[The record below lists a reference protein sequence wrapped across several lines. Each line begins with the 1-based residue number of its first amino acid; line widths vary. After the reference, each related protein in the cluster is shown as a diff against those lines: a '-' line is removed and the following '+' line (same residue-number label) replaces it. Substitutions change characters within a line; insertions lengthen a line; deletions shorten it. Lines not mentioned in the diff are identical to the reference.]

1 MLLLRNWFLIF
12 ATTFKY
18 IMRNKII
25 LVLLGL
31 LVGVFIYKSCKPEVE
46 DPDTPEVPT
55 VSSSVKVIPY
65 TIISQYPHDT
75 ASYTQGLEFYKGKL
89 YESGG
94 DFKNSLL
101 QFGDAKT
108 GKIDKTHKM
117 GTDKIFG
124 EGITILNGKLYQLT
138 WQTHEVFVYDVKD
151 ISKVIQQYT
160 WPYDGWGI
168 TNNGTDLII
177 TTGGADLYFVDPTT
191 FKVKNTVHIHD
202 NAGPVDSVNELEY
215 VDGFVWGNIYQTND
229 IVKIDPQTGT
239 IVGKMNFDNLLDPQS
254 RLQSRAEAMNGI
266 AYDSTSKTFFITGK
280 RWPKMYEMRVN

>member
-1 MLLLRNWFLIF
+1 
-12 ATTFKY
+12 
-18 IMRNKII
+18 MRNKII
-25 LVLLGL
+25 LGVIGL
-31 LVGVFIYKSCKPEVE
+31 LIAAAIYKSCKTE
-46 DPDTPEVPT
+46 DETTDESDTPA

-65 TIISQYPHDT
+65 SIISQYPHDT
-75 ASYTQGLEFYKGKL
+75 SSYTQGLEFYNGKL

-151 ISKVIQQYT
+151 ITKVIQQFT

-177 TTGGADLYFVDPTT
+177 TTGGTDLYFVDPTT
-191 FKVKNTVHIHD
+191 FKVKNSVHIHD
-202 NAGPVDSVNELEY
+202 NTGPLDSVNELEY
-215 VDGFVWGNIYQTND
+215 VDGFVWGNVYQTRD
-229 IVKIDPQTGT
+229 ILKINPQTGEV
-239 IVGKMNFDNLLDPQS
+239 VGKMNFDNLLDPKDAIGT
-254 RLQSRAEAMNGI
+254 RAEFMNGI

-280 RWPKMYEMRVN
+280 RWPKIYEMRLN

>member
-1 MLLLRNWFLIF
+1 
-12 ATTFKY
+12 
-18 IMRNKII
+18 MRNKII
-25 LVLLGL
+25 LVVLGL

-46 DPDTPEVPT
+46 DPDTPETPT

-75 ASYTQGLEFYKGKL
+75 ASYTEGLEFYNGKL

-108 GKIDKTHKM
+108 GKIEKTQKM

-151 ISKVIQQYT
+151 ISKVIQQFT
-160 WPYDGWGI
+160 WPYDGWGM

-177 TTGGADLYFVDPTT
+177 TTGGADLYFVDPAT
-191 FKVKNTVHIHD
+191 FKVKNIVHIHD
-202 NAGPVDSVNELEY
+202 NTGPVDSVNELEY
-215 VDGFVWGNIYQTND
+215 VEGFVWGNVYQTND
-229 IVKIDPQTGT
+229 IVKINPQTGE

-254 RLQSRAEAMNGI
+254 KLQSRAEYFNGI

-280 RWPKMYEMRVN
+280 RWPKIYEMRVN

>member
-1 MLLLRNWFLIF
+1 
-12 ATTFKY
+12 
-18 IMRNKII
+18 MRNKII
-25 LVLLGL
+25 LIVLAL
-31 LVGVFIYKSCKPEVE
+31 LVAVFIYKSCKPDDATSD
-46 DPDTPEVPT
+46 DPAIPT

-108 GKIDKTHKM
+108 GKIEKTHKM
-117 GTDKIFG
+117 GTDKIFA
-124 EGITILNGKLYQLT
+124 EGITILNDKLYQLT

-151 ISKVIQQYT
+151 ISKVIQQFT
-160 WPYDGWGI
+160 WPYDGWGM

-177 TTGGADLYFVDPTT
+177 TTGGTDLYFVDPAT
-191 FKVKNTVHIHD
+191 FKVKNSVHIHD
-202 NAGPVDSVNELEY
+202 NSGPIESVNELEF
-215 VDGFVWGNIYQTND
+215 VDGFVWGNVYQTRD
-229 IVKIDPQTGT
+229 ILKINPQTGEV
-239 IVGKMNFDNLLDPQS
+239 VGKMNFDNLLDPKDAIGT
-254 RLQSRAEAMNGI
+254 RAEFMNGI

-280 RWPKMYEMRVN
+280 RWPKIFEMRVN